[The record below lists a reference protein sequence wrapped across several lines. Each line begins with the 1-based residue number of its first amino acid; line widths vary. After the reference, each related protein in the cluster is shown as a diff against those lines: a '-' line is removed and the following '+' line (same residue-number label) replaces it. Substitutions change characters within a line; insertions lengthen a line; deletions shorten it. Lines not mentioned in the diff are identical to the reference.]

1 MSKVT
6 FSARSAKGR
15 VRNVSARPRLDQDE
29 FRVAFARLRE
39 SDVTAGADAAWSWLE
54 AGWKLI
60 PAALDDR
67 VTWSYDPVEPWSVAY
82 TTDVRPLEVVVDGEV
97 VLADGRATRVDG
109 DEIRARAAEQ
119 AIRLATRMGDH
130 P

>member
-1 MSKVT
+1 MALGTDGIGASM
-6 FSARSAKGR
+6 
-15 VRNVSARPRLDQDE
+15 LDE

-39 SDVTAGADAAWSWLE
+39 SDVTPSADTAWSWLE
-54 AGWKLI
+54 AGWDLV
-60 PAALDDR
+60 PGALDDR
-67 VTWSYDPVEPWSVAY
+67 VTWSYDPMEPWRLAY

-119 AIRLATRMGDH
+119 ATRLATRMEGSR
-130 P
+130 